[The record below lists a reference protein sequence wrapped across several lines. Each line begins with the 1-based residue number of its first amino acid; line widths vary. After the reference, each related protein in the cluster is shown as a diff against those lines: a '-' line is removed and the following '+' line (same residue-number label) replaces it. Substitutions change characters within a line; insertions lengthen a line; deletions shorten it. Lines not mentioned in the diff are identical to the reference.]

1 MADQQLNIKLNVIDN
16 ATKAFVEIKN
26 SIFNLRNAL
35 IGLGG
40 GVALRGLAKVGS
52 EAELTENK
60 LSFLFGSVEKGSQA
74 FKTLNSFASKSPFAF
89 QDIISSAGNLA
100 IVSKDTE
107 ELARNLEIVGN
118 VSAITGLDFQTS
130 AEQISKAFT
139 RGISSAR
146 LFQDKGVAS
155 LLGFSKG
162 ADVSA
167 SATEEA
173 FVRVFGSGGRFAQAS
188 NVLSNTFQGTLT
200 KITNSFVKFQND
212 INKGGFFNFI
222 SAGLSVINDNLDKN
236 SQALQDFATS
246 FGEELTKAIK
256 GLLLG
261 TGLIIDAIAPIFKF
275 VATGI
280 EGLLKALDALP
291 SGVRELGVI
300 GFLLLGTGG
309 KFLAILLGAL
319 ISQQK
324 KFIEQFS
331 DQKFFLEK
339 NTGELN
345 KQSGAYGVI
354 KEFLNEIDLKT
365 QSINEKNQK
374 KNELINNAN
383 SGLQKESNLLDE
395 IIEKFGRINTEALD
409 QLKKTSDV
417 VVQTL
422 NQGIKDFSK
431 GIAQSIV
438 LGKSLGEALK
448 SAVQNALVN
457 ILATQIEILIRE
469 GLKLAGLKL
478 QTAEIVKQ
486 NALLSQRQAIGGGDG
501 GGLFDSL
508 LSFGTSLFGGSTF
521 DSAGINTTLTGS
533 EGSFAEGGSVRG
545 GMPITVGER
554 GRELFIPS
562 TNGTIVPNQDLGGG
576 SSITFNIQANDVRG
590 IKELLI
596 DNRATIINL
605 VNQGANQKGKSNI
618 VWVEHSHQ
626 AQHLEM

>member
-16 ATKAFVEIKN
+16 ATKAFTEVKN

-100 IVSKDTE
+100 VVSKDSE
-107 ELARNLEIVGN
+107 ELARNLQIVGN

-139 RGISSAR
+139 KGINSAR

-167 SATEEA
+167 FATEEA
-173 FVRVFGSGGRFAQAS
+173 FVRVFGSGGRFSQAS

-236 SQALQDFATS
+236 SATLQKFATS
-246 FGEELTKAIK
+246 FGEELTRAIK

-261 TGLIIDAIAPIFKF
+261 TGLIIDAVAPIFKF
-275 VATGI
+275 VASGI

-309 KFLAILLGAL
+309 KLIALALGSLLD
-319 ISQQK
+319 QQR
-324 KFIEQFS
+324 KFVEQFG

-339 NTGELN
+339 NTSELN

-354 KEFLNEIDLKT
+354 KDFLDQIDVKT
-365 QSINEKNQK
+365 QSINEKNT
-374 KNELINNAN
+374 NT
-383 SGLQKESNLLDE
+383 GLEKQVSLLDE

-478 QTAEIVKQ
+478 QTLEISKQ
-486 NALLSQRQAIGGGDG
+486 NALLAQRQAIGGDSG
-501 GGLFDSL
+501 GGFFSSL
-508 LSFGTSLFGGSTF
+508 LSFGTSLFSGGGGF
-521 DSAGINTTLTGS
+521 NPDIGGIPDTYVGM
-533 EGSFAEGGSVRG
+533 AEGGSVRG

-554 GRELFIPS
+554 GRELFVPN
-562 TNGTIVPNQDLGGG
+562 TNGTIIPNHDMGNGMN
-576 SSITFNIQANDVRG
+576 ITFNIQANDVRG

-618 VWVEHSHQ
+618 V
-626 AQHLEM
+626 

>member
-16 ATKAFVEIKN
+16 ATKAFVEVKN

-100 IVSKDTE
+100 VVSKDTQ

-139 RGISSAR
+139 KGINSAR
-146 LFQDKGVAS
+146 LFQDKGIAS
-155 LLGFSKG
+155 LLGFQNG
-162 ADVSA
+162 AEVTA
-167 SATEEA
+167 FATQEA

-236 SQALQDFATS
+236 SATLQKFATS
-246 FGEELTKAIK
+246 FGEELTRAIK

-261 TGLIIDAIAPIFKF
+261 TGLIIDAVAPIFKF
-275 VATGI
+275 VASGI
-280 EGLLKALDALP
+280 EGLLKLLDSLP

-309 KFLAILLGAL
+309 KLIALALGSLLD
-319 ISQQK
+319 QQR
-324 KFIEQFS
+324 KFVEQFS

-339 NTGELN
+339 NTSEIN
-345 KQSGAYGVI
+345 KQSGAYGAI
-354 KEFLNEIDLKT
+354 KEFLNQIDEKT
-365 QSINEKNQK
+365 QSINEKNQE
-374 KNELINNAN
+374 KNTLINNAS
-383 SGLQKESNLLDE
+383 SGLQTQLGLLDQ
-395 IIEKFGRINTEALD
+395 IIERFKIINGEALNE
-409 QLKKTSDV
+409 LKKTSDI

-431 GIAQSIV
+431 GIAESII

-448 SAVQNALVN
+448 SAVQNALVR
-457 ILATQIEILIRE
+457 ILASQIEIIIRE
-469 GLKLAGLKL
+469 GIKLSIQKL

-486 NALLSQRQAIGGGDG
+486 NALLAQQQSMGSGGGG
-501 GGLFDSL
+501 GGF
-508 LSFGTSLFGGSTF
+508 LSTIARIGFNAFAGGGSVPLDAPNF
-521 DSAGINTTLTGS
+521 YNPVM
-533 EGSFAEGGSVRG
+533 EAEGGAVRG

-554 GRELFIPS
+554 GRELFVPS
-562 TNGTIVPNQDLGGG
+562 TSGTIVPNHDMANTGTN
-576 SSITFNIQANDVRG
+576 ITFNIQANDVRG

-605 VNQGANQKGKSNI
+605 VNQGANQKGKSN
-618 VWVEHSHQ
+618 VV
-626 AQHLEM
+626 

>member
-16 ATKAFVEIKN
+16 ATKAFTEVKN

-100 IVSKDTE
+100 VVSKDSE
-107 ELARNLEIVGN
+107 QLARNLQIVGN

-139 RGISSAR
+139 KGINSAR

-155 LLGFSKG
+155 LLGFQKG

-167 SATEEA
+167 FATEEA
-173 FVRVFGSGGRFAQAS
+173 FNRVFGTGGRFAQAS

-236 SQALQDFATS
+236 SATLQKFANL
-246 FGEELTKAIK
+246 FGEQLTKAIK

-261 TGLIIDAIAPIFKF
+261 TGLVIDAITPIFKF
-275 VATGI
+275 VASGI
-280 EGLLKALDALP
+280 EGLLKILDALP

-309 KFLAILLGAL
+309 KLIALAVGSLLTA
-319 ISQQK
+319 QK
-324 KFIEQFS
+324 KFIENFS
-331 DQKFFLEK
+331 NEKFFNFYGLLEESTK
-339 NTGELN
+339 EID

-354 KEFLNEIDLKT
+354 KDFLDQIDIKT
-365 QSINEKNQK
+365 QSINEKNQQ
-374 KNELINNAN
+374 KNELINNTN
-383 SGLQKESNLLDE
+383 SGLEKQVSLLDE

-478 QTAEIVKQ
+478 QTLEISKQ
-486 NALLSQRQAIGGGDG
+486 NALLAQRQAMGGDSG
-501 GGLFDSL
+501 GGLF
-508 LSFGTSLFGGSTF
+508 GSLFNIGASIFGGGGGMTPIDASVV
-521 DSAGINTTLTGS
+521 SP
-533 EGSFAEGGSVRG
+533 FAEGGSVRG

-554 GRELFIPS
+554 GRELFVPNTS
-562 TNGTIVPNQDLGGG
+562 GTIVPNHDLAGTGMN
-576 SSITFNIQANDVRG
+576 ITFNIQANDVRG

-605 VNQGANQKGKSNI
+605 VNQGANQKGKSNVI
-618 VWVEHSHQ
+618 
-626 AQHLEM
+626 

>member
-16 ATKAFVEIKN
+16 ASKAFTGVKN

-40 GVALRGLAKVGS
+40 GVALRGLTKVGS

-107 ELARNLEIVGN
+107 ELARNLQIVGN

-139 RGISSAR
+139 KGINSAR

-155 LLGFSKG
+155 LLGFQKG

-167 SATEEA
+167 FATEEA
-173 FVRVFGSGGRFAQAS
+173 FNRVFGTGGRFAQAS

-236 SQALQDFATS
+236 SATLQKFANL
-246 FGEELTKAIK
+246 FGEQLTKAIK

-261 TGLIIDAIAPIFKF
+261 TGLVIDAITPIFKF
-275 VATGI
+275 VASGI
-280 EGLLKALDALP
+280 EGLLKILDALP

-309 KFLAILLGAL
+309 KLIALAVGSLLTA
-319 ISQQK
+319 QK
-324 KFIEQFS
+324 KFIENFS
-331 DQKFFLEK
+331 NEKFFNFYGLLEESTK
-339 NTGELN
+339 EID

-365 QSINEKNQK
+365 QSINEKNQQ
-374 KNELINNAN
+374 KNELINNTN
-383 SGLQKESNLLDE
+383 SGLEKQVSLLDE
-395 IIEKFGRINTEALD
+395 IIEKFGRINTESLD
-409 QLKKTSDV
+409 QLKKTSDI

-478 QTAEIVKQ
+478 QTLEISKQ
-486 NALLSQRQAIGGGDG
+486 NALLAQRQAMGGDSG
-501 GGLFDSL
+501 GGLF
-508 LSFGTSLFGGSTF
+508 GSLFNIGASIFGGGGGMTPIDASVV
-521 DSAGINTTLTGS
+521 SP
-533 EGSFAEGGSVRG
+533 FAEGGSVRG

-554 GRELFIPS
+554 GRELFVPNTS
-562 TNGTIVPNQDLGGG
+562 GTIVPNHDLAGTGMN
-576 SSITFNIQANDVRG
+576 ITFNIQANDVRG

-605 VNQGANQKGKSNI
+605 VNQGANQKGKSNVI
-618 VWVEHSHQ
+618 
-626 AQHLEM
+626 

>member
-16 ATKAFVEIKN
+16 ATKAFTEVKN

-100 IVSKDTE
+100 VVSKDSE
-107 ELARNLEIVGN
+107 ELARNLQIVGN

-139 RGISSAR
+139 KGINSAR

-167 SATEEA
+167 FATEEA
-173 FVRVFGSGGRFAQAS
+173 FNRVFGSGGRFAQAS

-236 SQALQDFATS
+236 SATLQKFANL
-246 FGEELTKAIK
+246 FGEQLTKAIK

-261 TGLIIDAIAPIFKF
+261 TGLVIDAITPIFKF
-275 VATGI
+275 VASGI
-280 EGLLKALDALP
+280 EGLLKILDALP

-309 KFLAILLGAL
+309 KLIALAVGSLLTA
-319 ISQQK
+319 QK
-324 KFIEQFS
+324 KFIENFS
-331 DQKFFLEK
+331 NEKFFNFYGLLEESTK
-339 NTGELN
+339 EID

-365 QSINEKNQK
+365 QSINEKNQQ
-374 KNELINNAN
+374 KNELINNTN
-383 SGLQKESNLLDE
+383 SGLEKQVSLLDE
-395 IIEKFGRINTEALD
+395 IIEKFGRINTESLD
-409 QLKKTSDV
+409 QLKKTSDI

-431 GIAQSIV
+431 GIAESII

-448 SAVQNALVN
+448 SAVQNALVR
-457 ILATQIEILIRE
+457 ILATQIEIIIRE
-469 GLKLAGLKL
+469 GLKLSIQKL
-478 QTAEIVKQ
+478 QTAEIIKQ
-486 NALLSQRQAIGGGDG
+486 NALLSQRQAMGGDSGGFLGTLFNIGASIFGGGG
-501 GGLFDSL
+501 GMTPIDASVV
-508 LSFGTSLFGGSTF
+508 SP
-521 DSAGINTTLTGS
+521 
-533 EGSFAEGGSVRG
+533 FAEGGSVRG

-554 GRELFIPS
+554 GRELFVPNTS
-562 TNGTIVPNQDLGGG
+562 GTIVPNHDLAGTGMN
-576 SSITFNIQANDVRG
+576 ITFNIQANDVRG

-618 VWVEHSHQ
+618 I
-626 AQHLEM
+626 

>member
-1 MADQQLNIKLNVIDN
+1 MADQQLNIRLNVIDN
-16 ATKAFVEIKN
+16 ASKAFTGVKN

-40 GVALRGLAKVGS
+40 GVALRSLTRVGS
-52 EAELTENK
+52 QAELTENK
-60 LSFLFGSVEKGSQA
+60 LSFLFGSVEKGSDA
-74 FKTLNSFASKSPFAF
+74 FRTLNSFASKSPFAF

-100 IVSKDTE
+100 IVSKDTQ

-118 VSAITGLDFQTS
+118 ISAITGLDFQTS

-139 RGISSAR
+139 KGINSAR

-173 FVRVFGSGGRFAQAS
+173 FVRVFGSGGRFSQAS

-200 KITNSFVKFQND
+200 KITNTFVKFQND
-212 INKGGFFNFI
+212 LNKGGFFNFI
-222 SAGLSVINDNLDKN
+222 NAGLSVVNDTIDKN
-236 SQALQDFATS
+236 SALLQEFAKS

-275 VATGI
+275 VASGI
-280 EGLLKALDALP
+280 EGILKLLDALP

-300 GFLLLGTGG
+300 GFLLLGRGG
-309 KFLAILLGAL
+309 KLIALALGSLLD
-319 ISQQK
+319 QQR
-324 KFIEQFS
+324 KFVEQFS

-339 NTGELN
+339 NTGEIN

-354 KEFLNEIDLKT
+354 KEFLNQIDEKT
-365 QSINEKNQK
+365 QAINEKNQE
-374 KNELINNAN
+374 KNRLINDAG
-383 SGLQKESNLLDE
+383 SGLQKQVGLLDE
-395 IIEKFGRINTEALD
+395 ILEKFKRINEES
-409 QLKKTSDV
+409 LKELNKTADI

-431 GIAQSIV
+431 GIAESII

-448 SAVQNALVN
+448 SAVQNALVR
-457 ILATQIEILIRE
+457 ILASQIEIIIRE
-469 GLKLAGLKL
+469 GIKLSIQKL
-478 QTAEIVKQ
+478 QTAEILKQ
-486 NALLSQRQAIGGGDG
+486 NALLAQQQSMGGGG
-501 GGLFDSL
+501 GGLFGSL
-508 LSFGTSLFGGSTF
+508 LKIGASIFSGGGGG
-521 DSAGINTTLTGS
+521 DLTATQ
-533 EGSFAEGGSVRG
+533 GSFAEGGSVRG

-554 GRELFIPS
+554 GRELFVPQS
-562 TNGTIVPNQDLGGG
+562 NGTIIPNQDLGGG
-576 SSITFNIQANDVRG
+576 MNITFNIQANDVRG

-605 VNQGANQKGKSNI
+605 VNQGANQKGKSNVI
-618 VWVEHSHQ
+618 
-626 AQHLEM
+626 

>member
-16 ATKAFVEIKN
+16 ASKAFTGVKN

-40 GVALRGLAKVGS
+40 GVALKGLTRVGS

-107 ELARNLEIVGN
+107 ELARNLQIVGN

-139 RGISSAR
+139 KGINSAR

-173 FVRVFGSGGRFAQAS
+173 FVRVFGSGGRFASATS
-188 NVLSNTFQGTLT
+188 VLSNTFQGTLT

-236 SQALQDFATS
+236 SATLQKFATS

-309 KFLAILLGAL
+309 KFLAVLLGAL

-339 NTGELN
+339 NTNELD

-354 KEFLNEIDLKT
+354 KDFLREIDEKT
-365 QSINEKNQK
+365 QTINEKNQE
-374 KNELINNAN
+374 KNRLINDAG
-383 SGLQKESNLLDE
+383 SGLQKQVGLLDE
-395 IIEKFGRINTEALD
+395 IIEKFKTINGES
-409 QLKKTSDV
+409 LKELNKTSDI

-431 GIAQSIV
+431 GVAESIV

-448 SAVQNALVN
+448 SAVQNALIR
-457 ILATQIEILIRE
+457 ILSTQIEIIIRE
-469 GLKLAGLKL
+469 GIKLSILRL
-478 QTAEIVKQ
+478 QSAEIVKQ
-486 NALLSQRQAIGGGDG
+486 NALLTQQQSMSGGGG
-501 GGLFDSL
+501 GGGFFSTL
-508 LSFGTSLFGGSTF
+508 LRTGFNLIAGGGSVPLDAPNF
-521 DSAGINTTLTGS
+521 YNPAM
-533 EGSFAEGGSVRG
+533 EAEGGAVRG

-554 GRELFIPS
+554 GRELFVPNTS
-562 TNGTIVPNQDLGGG
+562 GTIVPNHDIAGTGTN
-576 SSITFNIQANDVRG
+576 ITFNIQANDVRG
-590 IKELLI
+590 IRELLI

-618 VWVEHSHQ
+618 V
-626 AQHLEM
+626 

>member
-100 IVSKDTE
+100 VVSKDTE
-107 ELARNLEIVGN
+107 ELARNLQIVGN
-118 VSAITGLDFQTS
+118 VSAITGLDFQTT

-139 RGISSAR
+139 KGINSAR
-146 LFQDKGVAS
+146 IFQDKGIAS
-155 LLGFSKG
+155 LLGFQNG
-162 ADVSA
+162 AEVTA
-167 SATEEA
+167 FATQEA
-173 FVRVFGSGGRFAQAS
+173 FIKVFGTGGRFAQAS

-222 SAGLSVINDNLDKN
+222 SAGLAVINDNLDKN
-236 SQALQDFATS
+236 SATLQKFATS
-246 FGEELTKAIK
+246 FGEELTRAIK

-261 TGLIIDAIAPIFKF
+261 TALIIDAVAPIFKF
-275 VATGI
+275 VASGI
-280 EGLLKALDALP
+280 EGLLKTLDALP

-309 KFLAILLGAL
+309 KLIALALGSLLD
-319 ISQQK
+319 QQR
-324 KFIEQFS
+324 KFVEQFS

-339 NTGELN
+339 NTSEIN

-354 KEFLNEIDLKT
+354 KDFLNQIDEKT
-365 QSINEKNQK
+365 QTINEKNQE
-374 KNELINNAN
+374 KNNLINQAG
-383 SGLQKESNLLDE
+383 SGLQKQLGLLDE
-395 IIEKFGRINTEALD
+395 IIERFKTINGEALNE
-409 QLKKTSDV
+409 LKKTSDI

-431 GIAQSIV
+431 GIAESII

-448 SAVQNALVN
+448 SAVQNALVR
-457 ILATQIEILIRE
+457 ILATQIEIIIRE
-469 GLKLAGLKL
+469 GLKLSIQKL
-478 QTAEIVKQ
+478 QTAEIIKQ
-486 NALLSQRQAIGGGDG
+486 NSLLAQQQAMSGGGG
-501 GGLFDSL
+501 GGFFSTLFRAGFNL
-508 LSFGTSLFGGSTF
+508 IAGGGSVPLDAPNF
-521 DSAGINTTLTGS
+521 YNPVM
-533 EGSFAEGGSVRG
+533 EAEGGAVRG

-554 GRELFIPS
+554 GRELFVPNTS
-562 TNGTIVPNQDLGGG
+562 GTIVPNHDMTNMGTN
-576 SSITFNIQANDVRG
+576 ITFNIQANDVRG

-605 VNQGANQKGKSNI
+605 VNQGANQKGKSNVI
-618 VWVEHSHQ
+618 
-626 AQHLEM
+626 

>member
-16 ATKAFVEIKN
+16 ATKAFTEVKN

-40 GVALRGLAKVGS
+40 GVALRGLTKVGS

-100 IVSKDTE
+100 VVSKDTQ

-139 RGISSAR
+139 KGINSAR
-146 LFQDKGVAS
+146 LFQDKGIAS
-155 LLGFSKG
+155 LLGFQNG
-162 ADVSA
+162 AEVTA
-167 SATEEA
+167 FATQEA

-236 SQALQDFATS
+236 SATLQKFATS
-246 FGEELTKAIK
+246 FGEELTRAIK

-261 TGLIIDAIAPIFKF
+261 TGLIIDAVAPIFKF
-275 VATGI
+275 VASGI
-280 EGLLKALDALP
+280 EGLLKLLDSLP

-300 GFLLLGTGG
+300 GFLLLGNGG
-309 KFLAILLGAL
+309 KLIALALGSLLD
-319 ISQQK
+319 QQR
-324 KFIEQFS
+324 KFVEQFS

-339 NTGELN
+339 NTSEIN
-345 KQSGAYGVI
+345 KQSGAYGAI
-354 KEFLNEIDLKT
+354 KEFLNQIDEKT
-365 QSINEKNQK
+365 QSINEKNQE
-374 KNELINNAN
+374 KNTLINNAS
-383 SGLQKESNLLDE
+383 SGLQTQLGLLDQ
-395 IIEKFGRINTEALD
+395 IIERFKIINGEALNE
-409 QLKKTSDV
+409 LKKTSDI

-431 GIAQSIV
+431 GIAESII

-448 SAVQNALVN
+448 SAVQNALVR
-457 ILATQIEILIRE
+457 ILASQIEIIIRE
-469 GLKLAGLKL
+469 GIKLSIQKL

-486 NALLSQRQAIGGGDG
+486 NALLAQQQSMGGGG
-501 GGLFDSL
+501 GGGGF
-508 LSFGTSLFGGSTF
+508 LSTIARIGFNAFAGGGSVPLDAPNF
-521 DSAGINTTLTGS
+521 YNPVM
-533 EGSFAEGGSVRG
+533 EAEGGAVRG

-554 GRELFIPS
+554 GRELFVPS
-562 TNGTIVPNQDLGGG
+562 TSGTIVPNHDMANTGTN
-576 SSITFNIQANDVRG
+576 ITFNIQANDVRG

-605 VNQGANQKGKSNI
+605 VNQGANQKGKSN
-618 VWVEHSHQ
+618 VV
-626 AQHLEM
+626 

>member
-1 MADQQLNIKLNVIDN
+1 MADQQLNIRLNVIDN
-16 ATKAFVEIKN
+16 ASKAFTGVKN

-40 GVALRGLAKVGS
+40 GVALRSLTRVGS
-52 EAELTENK
+52 QAELTENK
-60 LSFLFGSVEKGSQA
+60 LSFLFGSVEKGSDA
-74 FKTLNSFASKSPFAF
+74 FRTLNSFASKSPFAF

-100 IVSKDTE
+100 IVSKDTQK
-107 ELARNLEIVGN
+107 LARNLEIVGN
-118 VSAITGLDFQTS
+118 ISAITGLDFQTS

-139 RGISSAR
+139 KGINSAK
-146 LFQDKGVAS
+146 LFQNKGVAS

-173 FVRVFGSGGRFAQAS
+173 FVRVFGSGGRFSQAS

-200 KITNSFVKFQND
+200 KITNTFVKFQND
-212 INKGGFFNFI
+212 LNKGGFFNFI
-222 SAGLSVINDNLDKN
+222 NAGLSVVNDTIDKN
-236 SQALQDFATS
+236 SALLQEFAKS

-275 VATGI
+275 VASGI
-280 EGLLKALDALP
+280 EGILKLLDALP

-300 GFLLLGTGG
+300 GFLLLGRGG
-309 KFLAILLGAL
+309 KLIALALGSLLDR
-319 ISQQK
+319 QR
-324 KFIEQFS
+324 KFVEQFS

-339 NTGELN
+339 NTGEIN

-354 KEFLNEIDLKT
+354 KEFLNQIDEKT
-365 QSINEKNQK
+365 QAINEKNQE
-374 KNELINNAN
+374 KNRLINYAG
-383 SGLQKESNLLDE
+383 SGLQKQVGLLDE
-395 IIEKFGRINTEALD
+395 ILEKFKRINEES
-409 QLKKTSDV
+409 LKELNKTADI

-431 GIAQSIV
+431 GIAESII

-469 GLKLAGLKL
+469 GLKLVGLKL
-478 QTAEIVKQ
+478 QTAEILKQ
-486 NALLSQRQAIGGGDG
+486 NALLAQQQSMGGGG
-501 GGLFDSL
+501 GGLFGSL
-508 LSFGTSLFGGSTF
+508 LKIGASLFTKGG
-521 DSAGINTTLTGS
+521 DLTATQ
-533 EGSFAEGGSVRG
+533 GSFAEGGSVRG

-554 GRELFIPS
+554 GRELFVPQS
-562 TNGTIVPNQDLGGG
+562 NGTIIPNQDLGGG
-576 SSITFNIQANDVRG
+576 MNITFNIQANDVRG

-605 VNQGANQKGKSNI
+605 VNQGANQKGKSNVI
-618 VWVEHSHQ
+618 
-626 AQHLEM
+626 

>member
-16 ATKAFVEIKN
+16 ASKAFTGVKN

-40 GVALRGLAKVGS
+40 GVALKGLTRVGS

-74 FKTLNSFASKSPFAF
+74 FKILNSFASKSPFAF

-100 IVSKDTE
+100 VVSKDTE

-173 FVRVFGSGGRFAQAS
+173 FVRVFGSGGRFASATS
-188 NVLSNTFQGTLT
+188 VLSNTFQGTLT

-280 EGLLKALDALP
+280 EGLLKLLDSLP

-345 KQSGAYGVI
+345 KQSGAYGTI
-354 KEFLNEIDLKT
+354 KEFLNQIDEKT
-365 QSINEKNQK
+365 KAINEKNQE
-374 KNELINNAN
+374 KNKLINDAG
-383 SGLQKESNLLDE
+383 SGLQKQVGLLDE
-395 IIEKFGRINTEALD
+395 IIEKFKTINGES
-409 QLKKTSDV
+409 LKELNKTSDIV
-417 VVQTL
+417 VGTL

-431 GIAQSIV
+431 GIAESIV

-448 SAVQNALVN
+448 SAVQNALVK

-469 GLKLAGLKL
+469 GIKLSIQKL
-478 QTAEIVKQ
+478 QTLEIIKQ
-486 NALLSQRQAIGGGDG
+486 NALLAQRQAIGGDDS
-501 GGLFDSL
+501 GGLFGSL
-508 LSFGTSLFGGSTF
+508 FKIGASLFGGGGGF
-521 DSAGINTTLTGS
+521 NPDIGGIPDSVV
-533 EGSFAEGGSVRG
+533 EMAEGGSVRG

-554 GRELFIPS
+554 GRELFVPS
-562 TNGTIVPNQDLGGG
+562 SNGTIVPNQNLGMG
-576 SSITFNIQANDVRG
+576 SNITFNIQANDVRG
-590 IKELLI
+590 IRELLI

-605 VNQGANQKGKSNI
+605 VNQGANQKGKSN
-618 VWVEHSHQ
+618 VV
-626 AQHLEM
+626 

>member
-1 MADQQLNIKLNVIDN
+1 MADQQLNIRLNVIDN
-16 ATKAFVEIKN
+16 ASKAFTGVKN

-40 GVALRGLAKVGS
+40 GVALRSLTRVGS
-52 EAELTENK
+52 QAELTENK
-60 LSFLFGSVEKGSQA
+60 LSFLFGSVEKGSDA
-74 FKTLNSFASKSPFAF
+74 FRTLNSFASKSPFAF

-100 IVSKDTE
+100 IVSKDTQ

-118 VSAITGLDFQTS
+118 ISAITGLDFQTS

-139 RGISSAR
+139 KGINSAR

-173 FVRVFGSGGRFAQAS
+173 FVRVFGSGGRFSQAS

-200 KITNSFVKFQND
+200 KITNTFVKFQND
-212 INKGGFFNFI
+212 LNKGGFFNFI
-222 SAGLSVINDNLDKN
+222 NAGLSVVNDTIDKN
-236 SQALQDFATS
+236 SALLQEFAKS
-246 FGEELTKAIK
+246 FGKELTKAIK

-261 TGLIIDAIAPIFKF
+261 TGLVIDAIAPIFKF
-275 VATGI
+275 VASGI
-280 EGLLKALDALP
+280 EGILKLLDALP

-309 KFLAILLGAL
+309 KLIALALGSLLN
-319 ISQQK
+319 QQR
-324 KFIEQFS
+324 KFVEKFS

-339 NTGELN
+339 NTGEIN

-354 KEFLNEIDLKT
+354 KEFLNQIDAKT
-365 QSINEKNQK
+365 QAINEKNQE
-374 KNELINNAN
+374 KNKLINDAG
-383 SGLQKESNLLDE
+383 SGLQKQVGLLNE
-395 IIEKFGRINTEALD
+395 ILEKFKRINEES
-409 QLKKTSDV
+409 LKELNKTADIV
-417 VVQTL
+417 VKTL

-431 GIAQSIV
+431 GIAESII

-469 GLKLAGLKL
+469 GLKLVGLKL
-478 QTAEIVKQ
+478 QTAEILKQ
-486 NALLSQRQAIGGGDG
+486 NALLAQQQSMGDKS
-501 GGLFDSL
+501 GGLFGGL
-508 LSFGTSLFGGSTF
+508 FGSLFTAGFNLIAGGGSVPL
-521 DSAGINTTLTGS
+521 DAPNLYNPIQGY
-533 EGSFAEGGSVRG
+533 AEGGSVRG

-554 GRELFIPS
+554 GRELFVPQS
-562 TNGTIVPNQDLGGG
+562 NGSIIPNQDLGGG
-576 SSITFNIQANDVRG
+576 MNITFNIQANDVRG

-605 VNQGANQKGKSNI
+605 VNQGANQKGKSNVI
-618 VWVEHSHQ
+618 
-626 AQHLEM
+626 

>member
-100 IVSKDTE
+100 VVSKDSE
-107 ELARNLEIVGN
+107 ELARNLQIVGN

-139 RGISSAR
+139 KGINSAR
-146 LFQDKGVAS
+146 LFQDKGIAS
-155 LLGFSKG
+155 LLGFQNG
-162 ADVSA
+162 AEVSA
-167 SATEEA
+167 FATQEA
-173 FVRVFGSGGRFAQAS
+173 FVRVFGTGGRFAQAS

-222 SAGLSVINDNLDKN
+222 SSGLSVINDNLDKN
-236 SQALQDFATS
+236 SATLQKFAIA
-246 FGEELTKAIK
+246 FGEQLTKAIK

-261 TGLIIDAIAPIFKF
+261 TGLVIDAVAPIFKF
-275 VATGI
+275 VASGI

-309 KFLAILLGAL
+309 KLIALAVGSLLTA
-319 ISQQK
+319 QK
-324 KFIEQFS
+324 KFIENFS
-331 DQKFFLEK
+331 NEKFFNFYGLLEESTK
-339 NTGELN
+339 EID

-365 QSINEKNQK
+365 QSINEKNQQ

-383 SGLQKESNLLDE
+383 SGLQKESSILDE

-417 VVQTL
+417 VVQNL

-501 GGLFDSL
+501 GGLFGSL
-508 LSFGTSLFGGSTF
+508 LSFGASLFGGATF

-562 TNGTIVPNQDLGGG
+562 SNGTIVPNHDLGSGMN
-576 SSITFNIQANDVRG
+576 ITFNIQANDVRG

-605 VNQGANQKGKSNI
+605 VNQGANAKGKSNI
-618 VWVEHSHQ
+618 V
-626 AQHLEM
+626 

>member
-1 MADQQLNIKLNVIDN
+1 MADQQLKIRLDVIDN
-16 ATKAFVEIKN
+16 ASKAFVGVKN

-35 IGLGG
+35 IGLGS

-100 IVSKDTE
+100 VVSKDSE
-107 ELARNLEIVGN
+107 ELAKNLQIVGN

-139 RGISSAR
+139 KGINSAR

-155 LLGFSKG
+155 LLGFQKG

-167 SATEEA
+167 FATEEA
-173 FVRVFGSGGRFAQAS
+173 FNRVFGTGGRFAQAS

-236 SQALQDFATS
+236 SATLQKFANI
-246 FGEELTKAIK
+246 FGEQLTKAIK

-261 TGLIIDAIAPIFKF
+261 TGLVIDAITPIFKF
-275 VATGI
+275 VASGI
-280 EGLLKALDALP
+280 EGLLKILDALP

-309 KFLAILLGAL
+309 KLIALAVGSLLTA
-319 ISQQK
+319 QK
-324 KFIEQFS
+324 KFIENFS
-331 DQKFFLEK
+331 NEKFFNFYGLLEESTK
-339 NTGELN
+339 EID

-354 KEFLNEIDLKT
+354 KDFLNEIDIKT
-365 QSINEKNQK
+365 QSINEKNQE
-374 KNELINNAN
+374 KNELINNTN
-383 SGLQKESNLLDE
+383 TGLEKQVSLLDE

-409 QLKKTSDV
+409 QLKKTSDI

-478 QTAEIVKQ
+478 QTLEIQKQ
-486 NALLSQRQAIGGGDG
+486 NALLAQRQATDTGGSFFG
-501 GGLFDSL
+501 SL
-508 LSFGTSLFGGSTF
+508 LSFGSSLFGGSGGGF
-521 DSAGINTTLTGS
+521 NPDIGGIPDTYVGM
-533 EGSFAEGGSVRG
+533 AEGGAVRG

-554 GRELFIPS
+554 GRELFVPN
-562 TNGTIVPNQDLGGG
+562 TNGTIIPNHDMGNGMN
-576 SSITFNIQANDVRG
+576 ITFNIQANDVRG

-618 VWVEHSHQ
+618 V
-626 AQHLEM
+626 